1 MERDK
6 EISKLVNVLRRT
18 ARMAQQSEWTGDGE
32 DASSFCVEQYNRV
45 LARLKEIDPEIAPI
59 FAPLAP
65 DSTLSVAAMA
75 CRQLAAYYEDEVG
88 GHKGWGR
95 AYGIGFDPETFKDF
109 WCRSAKEI
117 EDLGEFIRESIQE
130 WARQKRGRDKEQ
142 HREERRERREERRD
156 RREEWTEGKD
166 VL

>member
-18 ARMAQQSEWTGDGE
+18 ARMAMQSEWTGSSN
-32 DASSFCVEQYNRV
+32 DAGGFCAEQYNRV
-45 LARLKEIDPEIAPI
+45 LARLKEIDPEITPI

-65 DSTLSVAAMA
+65 DSSLSVAAMA
-75 CRQLAAYYEDEVG
+75 CRQLAAYYEDEVA
-88 GHKGWGR
+88 GHRWGR

-109 WCRSAKEI
+109 WCKSAKEF

-130 WARQKRGRDKEQ
+130 WARQKRGPN
-142 HREERRERREERRD
+142 REEERSHRREERR
-156 RREEWTEGKD
+156 RGEGHET
-166 VL
+166 L